1 MNTYS
6 LKGARVF
13 DGERLTNHKAVI
25 VRDGRI
31 EAIVAEND
39 IDANLPQINLDGGI
53 LAPGFID
60 AQVNGGGGIMLND
73 APTAENMR
81 IMAAAHRPF
90 GTTSMLP
97 TLITDVQEKSEQA
110 IAAAIAVM
118 DENAGI
124 VGLHL
129 EGPHIAPA
137 RKGVHLPKFMRPVS
151 DDDVAAMVE
160 AAKHI
165 DALLVTMAAE
175 QVSAAQVEKLSVNG
189 VIVCL
194 GHTDATAE
202 AATKLFE
209 AGAHGVTHLFNA
221 MSQLGS
227 RTPGVVGAALDHP
240 AVWGGIIADGHH
252 IDPMSL
258 RVAIR
263 AKHANMGEG
272 KLFFVTDAMSL
283 VGSDKNSFDLH
294 GRTVSRSVGDGLP
307 KLTLDDGTI
316 AGSDLDMAAAVR
328 FGVEMLDLSLA
339 TALAMATSY
348 PARFLRLTDRGY
360 IRAGLRADLVHL
372 DDQCHVR
379 RTWIAG
385 A

>member
-1 MNTYS
+1 MNAYS
-6 LKGARVF
+6 LKGARIF
-13 DGERLTNHKAVI
+13 DGDTMLNNKAVI

-31 EAIVAEND
+31 AAVVAEEAVD
-39 IDANLPQINLDGGI
+39 ESLPQIHLQGGI
-53 LAPGFID
+53 LTPGFID

-73 APTAENMR
+73 APTVENMQ

-90 GTTSMLP
+90 GTTTMLP
-97 TLITDVQEKSEQA
+97 TLITDVREKSEQA
-110 IAAAIAVM
+110 IEAAIAVVSQ
-118 DENAGI
+118 NVGI

-129 EGPHIAPA
+129 EGPHLAPA
-137 RKGVHLPKFMRPVS
+137 RKGVHLPKFMRPVG
-151 DDDVAAMVE
+151 DDDVAAMID
-160 AAKHI
+160 AAKNM
-165 DALLVTMAAE
+165 DVLLVTIAAE
-175 QVSAAQVEKLSVNG
+175 QVNIVQVEKLTAGG

-202 AATKLFE
+202 AATRLFA
-209 AGAHGVTHLFNA
+209 AGARGVTHLFNA

-263 AKHANMGEG
+263 AKQATIGEG
-272 KLFFVTDAMSL
+272 KLFFVTDAMGL
-283 VGSDKNSFDLH
+283 VGSKQDSFELH
-294 GRTVSRSVGDGLP
+294 GRVVRRSLGEGLP

-316 AGSDLDMAAAVR
+316 AGSDLNMAAAVR
-328 FGVEMLDLSLA
+328 FGVEKLDLSLA

-348 PARFLRLTDRGY
+348 PARFLRLQDRGY
-360 IRAGLRADLVHL
+360 VRAGFRADLLHL
-372 DDQCHVR
+372 DDQLHVR

-385 A
+385 N

>member
-1 MNTYS
+1 MNAYS
-6 LKGARVF
+6 LKGARIF
-13 DGERLTNHKAVI
+13 DGERLANHKAVI

-31 EAIVAEND
+31 EAIVAENE
-39 IDANLPQINLDGGI
+39 IDENLPQINLDGGI

-81 IMAAAHRPF
+81 IMAKAHRQF

-97 TLITDVQEKSEQA
+97 TLITDVQEKSFRA
-110 IAAAIAVM
+110 IEAAITLAN
-118 DENAGI
+118 DDAGI

-137 RKGVHLPKFMRPVS
+137 RKGVHLPKFMRPLS

-160 AAKHI
+160 AANHI

-175 QVSAAQVEKLSVNG
+175 QVSVTQVEKLSANG

-202 AATKLFE
+202 AATKLFD
-209 AGAHGVTHLFNA
+209 AGARGVTHLFNA

-227 RTPGVVGAALDHP
+227 RAPGVVGAALDHP
-240 AVWGGIIADGHH
+240 SVWGGIIPDGHH

-272 KLFFVTDAMSL
+272 KLFFVTDAMGL
-283 VGSDKNSFDLH
+283 VGSDKDSFDLH
-294 GRTVSRSVGDGLP
+294 GRIVRRSVGEGLP

-316 AGSDLDMAAAVR
+316 AGSDLDMASAVR
-328 FGVEMLDLSLA
+328 FGVERLDLSLA
-339 TALAMATSY
+339 TSLAMATSY
-348 PARFLRLTDRGY
+348 PARFLRLNDRGY
-360 IRAGLRADLVHL
+360 VRAGLRADLVHL
-372 DDQCHVR
+372 DDQLQVR

-385 A
+385 V